1 VPNIRHGLFAG
12 FALKSMQSER
22 NLNWSALVECGTGA
36 GRCRTGKIPMSWT
49 LVISG
54 LAGAAMLALGSGFVW
69 PMGTALGGI
78 CDLVGVASTVVFFG
92 LAESG

>member
-1 VPNIRHGLFAG
+1 
-12 FALKSMQSER
+12 
-22 NLNWSALVECGTGA
+22 
-36 GRCRTGKIPMSWT
+36 MSWT

-78 CDLVGVASTVVFFG
+78 CDLVGSRLDCRILRTGRKRIARG
-92 LAESG
+92 LPMAACRTSVSGDGNVE